1 MEAIKGRITYLEP
14 DYNAVEESHLDH
26 WRVHNGEYFTNGF
39 KTKKEAREF
48 AIKNNGIAIA
58 FCTLHNG
65 TIVYTQAEK
74 IDVE

>member
-1 MEAIKGRITYLEP
+1 MITYVEP
-14 DYNAVEESHLDH
+14 DILKVEKDWVDH

-58 FCTLHNG
+58 FCTLYNG
-65 TIVYTQAEK
+65 TIIYTQAEK